1 MGFSEIFK
9 TGELPSNWSKESLIA
24 DGLNGWACCSLGVK
38 PPDKFGEGMAII
50 ASIVGTAT
58 PDGLDKLA
66 DEIIA
71 NKINSDFSNT
81 KI

>member
-38 PPDKFGEGMAII
+38 PRKKNII
-50 ASIVGTAT
+50 MNIKWFCYSFFVFFV
-58 PDGLDKLA
+58 
-66 DEIIA
+66 
-71 NKINSDFSNT
+71 S
-81 KI
+81 